1 VSVGIAEPFL
11 QREMSMSRATNR
23 AGRGRAQAARTAMR
37 EATRQAEDTVRVAVD
52 GSDEMAGSAA
62 DTVSRTTD
70 AAVDITQRVADQGR
84 EAVWLGMRAAAEM
97 NDRLAEVS
105 YGRGQRF
112 LDQAARVMDIYGQA
126 SDSTADGLRTLFNAS
141 LSLGRG
147 VQQMQQTW
155 LSLLDRSVN
164 EATHR
169 PQNLL
174 RCKSLVELADTQ
186 RELYVDAV
194 DRAIESSATMLQTA
208 ERVVRAA
215 MGPLQSRAR
224 PGPGARE

>member
-1 VSVGIAEPFL
+1 
-11 QREMSMSRATNR
+11 
-23 AGRGRAQAARTAMR
+23 MR

>member
-1 VSVGIAEPFL
+1 
-11 QREMSMSRATNR
+11 
-23 AGRGRAQAARTAMR
+23 MR
-37 EATRQAEDTVRVAVD
+37 EATRQAEDTVRVAAD
-52 GSDEMAGSAA
+52 GSDEMVGSAA
-62 DTVSRTTD
+62 NTVSRTTD

-84 EAVWLGMRAAAEM
+84 EAMWLGMRAAAEM
-97 NDRLAEVS
+97 NGRLAEVG
-105 YGRGQRF
+105 YGRGHRF
-112 LDQAARVMDIYGQA
+112 LEQAARVMDIYGQA

-164 EATHR
+164 EATQT

-186 RELYVDAV
+186 RDIYVDAV
-194 DRAIESSATMLQTA
+194 GRAIETSTTMLQSA
-208 ERVVRAA
+208 ERMVREA
-215 MGPLQSRAR
+215 MGPLQSRGR
-224 PGPGARE
+224 LGARE